1 MSVEFPHITDSH
13 MAIIKAL
20 YFNGTITCAE
30 ISRITGASLPNVAK
44 NVNELIEAGY
54 VVEKGFASSNGGRKP
69 LMYSLVAGEIYIVA
83 VAMDQFLTRMVIV
96 DLHNNFVTD
105 VHEFDLNLYE
115 HPSAIK
121 TLVENIHSLIN
132 NSGIDRGK
140 IRCAGI
146 AMPGFIGVDKGINH
160 SFLKV
165 ESQSLRDCL
174 SEQIGIPV
182 FMDNDS
188 SAIALA
194 ELKFGL
200 GRTKK
205 EIMVINIG
213 WGIGLGMI
221 VDGKIFRGF
230 SGFAGEF
237 SHVPLFRNG
246 KVCSCGKRGCLETEA
261 SLITIEAKALASINT
276 GQFTSITVNNNKTSV
291 FNIIAEAKKG
301 DSLAIKLISDAA
313 YHIGQA
319 IAILIHIMNPEVI
332 VLSGKGI
339 KAGKL
344 WLAPI
349 QQAINE
355 HCIPTL
361 TKDTEVTLS
370 GLGFDSELIGAAAL
384 VIENISNLSFL
395 KHEKNTD

>member
-1 MSVEFPHITDSH
+1 
-13 MAIIKAL
+13 
-20 YFNGTITCAE
+20 
-30 ISRITGASLPNVAK
+30 
-44 NVNELIEAGY
+44 
-54 VVEKGFASSNGGRKP
+54 
-69 LMYSLVAGEIYIVA
+69 
-83 VAMDQFLTRMVIV
+83 
-96 DLHNNFVTD
+96 
-105 VHEFDLNLYE
+105 
-115 HPSAIK
+115 
-121 TLVENIHSLIN
+121 
-132 NSGIDRGK
+132 
-140 IRCAGI
+140 
-146 AMPGFIGVDKGINH
+146 
-160 SFLKV
+160 
-165 ESQSLRDCL
+165 
-174 SEQIGIPV
+174 
-182 FMDNDS
+182 
-188 SAIALA
+188 
-194 ELKFGL
+194 L

-237 SHVPLFRNG
+237 SHVPLFKNG
-246 KVCSCGKRGCLETEA
+246 KICSCGKRGCLETEA
-261 SLITIEAKALASINT
+261 SMITIEAKALAEINN
-276 GQFTSITVNNNKTSV
+276 GQFTSITVDNNKTSV